1 MAYVG
6 YNPQN
11 VPVPPYYVNPPIP
24 PMPPMP
30 PGPPMPPDG
39 PHGKLP
45 NDGFMV
51 NYEGL
56 ETETAE
62 VVVDNTNRTIKVNV
76 NKNGS
81 DNVFE
86 YATREP
92 LASWQIEHNLGKYPS
107 VMVTD
112 WDYNV
117 IGADI
122 KYINTNKII
131 VNLTEPICGRAFLG

>member
-11 VPVPPYYVNPPIP
+11 VPVPPYYVNPPVP
-24 PMPPMP
+24 HCP
-30 PGPPMPPDG
+30 PGPPMPPPG

-45 NDGFMV
+45 NDGFLV

-56 ETETAE
+56 ESETAE
-62 VVVDNTNRTIKVNV
+62 VVVDNTNRTIQVNV
-76 NKNGS
+76 NKIGT
-81 DNVFE
+81 DNIFE
-86 YATREP
+86 YSTREP
-92 LASWQIEHNLGKYPS
+92 LASWQIEHNLNKYPS

-122 KYINTNKII
+122 KYVGLNKVI
-131 VNLTEPICGRAFLG
+131 VNLSEPICGRAFLG